1 MYKFVGFG
9 LLGFLAL
16 LIIPVS
22 SATQS
27 DDPSMYGMATLSL
40 IDESGNILI
49 ENQMHN
55 EVVDQGTATMMRLS
69 IPQVFNI
76 PGLEGNLPI
85 DGLCVSNAISFSEA
99 DSETRITF
107 NGNNTI
113 DTPFEPCLKDIEFI
127 FTDTS
132 ASTGV
137 KTFAAGTAFADGTT
151 ITGIGVCRVANE
163 FGSGV
168 PLECNTDSIGTTG
181 WLLGVIDIPDTVV
194 PGGTQL
200 EVTYTLNLD

>member
-1 MYKFVGFG
+1 VYKFVGFG

-22 SATQS
+22 SSTPS
-27 DDPSMYGMATLSL
+27 DDPSMYGMATVSL
-40 IDESGNILI
+40 IDESGNVLI

-55 EVVDQGTATMMRLS
+55 EVVDEGTGNMMEETFSSLS
-69 IPQVFNI
+69 IPGISSVGSRNA
-76 PGLEGNLPI
+76 
-85 DGLCVSNAISFSEA
+85 DGLCVSNANSFSIA
-99 DSETRITF
+99 DTENYTTF
-107 NGNNTI
+107 NSANTI
-113 DTPFEPCLKDIEFI
+113 SGPFEPCLDDIQFI
-127 FTDTS
+127 LTDTS

-151 ITGIGVCRVANE
+151 ITGIGVCNVDIFAPT
-163 FGSGV
+163 GLV
-168 PLECNTDSIGTTG
+168 DCNTDVIGSAAV
-181 WLLGVIDIPDTVV
+181 LFGVIDIPDTVV